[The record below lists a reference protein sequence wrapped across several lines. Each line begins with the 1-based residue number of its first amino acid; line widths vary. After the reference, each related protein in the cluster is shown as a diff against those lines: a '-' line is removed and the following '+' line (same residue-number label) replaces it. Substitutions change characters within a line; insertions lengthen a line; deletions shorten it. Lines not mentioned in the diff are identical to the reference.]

1 MLWVTTTA
9 SSTLCCKRRADLR
22 PRTRPP
28 AWPFLVVRLVRATLL
43 AMLLAGLGLLAR
55 ADSQPAEIT
64 TMQLERSDDG
74 LLLSANLQ
82 FELPYQ
88 IDDALRQGIPMYFV
102 AEAQV
107 QRERWY
113 WSDQQLAT
121 TSRHY
126 RLSHQPLTRR
136 WRLHVSNTAFSS
148 AGLGLALGQTFETLD
163 DALSAIQ
170 RISRWKIMDA
180 APTQSGVSV
189 QLRFRI
195 DLSQLPRPL
204 QIGAL
209 GRSGWNLQLSRTQLL
224 ESAP

>member
-1 MLWVTTTA
+1 MLWVTTTV
-9 SSTLCCKRRADLR
+9 SSTPCCKRRADPPHR
-22 PRTRPP
+22 AWSP
-28 AWPFLVVRLVRATLL
+28 AWLRLL
-43 AMLLAGLGLLAR
+43 ARLAGALLLAGVLAGLGLQAR
-55 ADSQPAEIT
+55 ADALTAEIGP
-64 TMQLERSDDG
+64 MQLDRSEDG
-74 LLLSANLQ
+74 LLLSANLH

-102 AEAQV
+102 ADAQI

-113 WSDQQLAT
+113 WSDQQLAIA
-121 TSRHY
+121 SRHY

-136 WRLHVSNTAFSS
+136 WRLHISSTPFSS
-148 AGLGLALGQTFETLD
+148 SGLGLALGQTFESLD
-163 DALSAIQ
+163 DALASMQ
-170 RISRWKIMDA
+170 RISRWKIMDT

-209 GRSGWNLQLSRTQLL
+209 GRSGWNLQLSRTQML
-224 ESAP
+224 EDAP

>member
-1 MLWVTTTA
+1 MLWVTTTV
-9 SSTLCCKRRADLR
+9 SSTPCCKRRADPPHR
-22 PRTRPP
+22 AWSP
-28 AWPFLVVRLVRATLL
+28 AWLRLL
-43 AMLLAGLGLLAR
+43 ARLAGALLLAGVLAGLGLQAR
-55 ADSQPAEIT
+55 ADALTAEIG
-64 TMQLERSDDG
+64 TMQLDRSEDG
-74 LLLSANLQ
+74 LLLSANLH

-102 AEAQV
+102 ADAQI

-121 TSRHY
+121 ASRYY

-136 WRLHVSNTAFSS
+136 WRLHISSTPFSS
-148 AGLGLALGQTFETLD
+148 SGLGLALGQTFESLD
-163 DALSAIQ
+163 DALASMQ
-170 RISRWKIMDA
+170 RISRWKIMDT

-209 GRSGWNLQLSRTQLL
+209 GRSGWNLQLSRTQML
-224 ESAP
+224 EDAP

>member
-1 MLWVTTTA
+1 MLWVTTTV
-9 SSTLCCKRRADLR
+9 SSTPCCKRRADPPHR
-22 PRTRPP
+22 AWSP
-28 AWPFLVVRLVRATLL
+28 AWLRLL
-43 AMLLAGLGLLAR
+43 ARLAGALLLAGVLAGLGLQAR
-55 ADSQPAEIT
+55 ADALTAEIGP
-64 TMQLERSDDG
+64 MQLDRSEDG
-74 LLLSANLQ
+74 LLLSANLH

-102 AEAQV
+102 ADAQI

-113 WSDQQLAT
+113 WSDQQLDTA
-121 TSRHY
+121 SRHY

-136 WRLHVSNTAFSS
+136 WRLHISSTPFSS
-148 AGLGLALGQTFETLD
+148 SGLGLALGQTFESLD
-163 DALSAIQ
+163 DALASMQ
-170 RISRWKIMDA
+170 RISRWKIMDT

-209 GRSGWNLQLSRTQLL
+209 GRSGWNLQLSRTQML
-224 ESAP
+224 EDAP

>member
-9 SSTLCCKRRADLR
+9 SSTPCCKRRADPR
-22 PRTRPP
+22 PRTRSP
-28 AWPFLVVRLVRATLL
+28 AWLRLL
-43 AMLLAGLGLLAR
+43 ARLAGALVLAAVLAGLGLQAR
-55 ADSQPAEIT
+55 ADALTAEIGYR
-64 TMQLERSDDG
+64 QLERSGDG
-74 LLLSANLQ
+74 RLLYANLE
-82 FELPYQ
+82 FGLAYQ

-121 TSRHY
+121 ASRHY

-136 WRLHVSNTAFSS
+136 WRLHISNTPFSS
-148 AGLGLALGQTFETLD
+148 AGLGLALGQTFETLE
-163 DALSAIQ
+163 DALSSMR
-170 RISRWKIMDA
+170 RISRWKIMDT

-209 GRSGWNLQLSRTQLL
+209 GRSGWNLQLSRAQML
-224 ESAP
+224 EDAP

>member
-1 MLWVTTTA
+1 MLA
-9 SSTLCCKRRADLR
+9 CA
-22 PRTRPP
+22 
-28 AWPFLVVRLVRATLL
+28 
-43 AMLLAGLGLLAR
+43 LAGPALQAR
-55 ADSQPAEIT
+55 ANSLPAEIGS
-64 TMQLERSDDG
+64 MQLELSEDG

-121 TSRHY
+121 ASRHY

-136 WRLHVSNTAFSS
+136 WRLHVSNTPFSS
-148 AGLGLALGQTFETLD
+148 AGLGLALGQTFESLE
-163 DALSAIQ
+163 DALASIQ
-170 RISRWKIMDA
+170 RISRWKIMDT
-180 APTQSGVSV
+180 APGPAGVSV

-209 GRSGWNLQLSRTQLL
+209 GRSGWNLQLSRTQML
-224 ESAP
+224 EDAP